1 MPYLYEMMVTIISDL
16 FLLTIGVGCY
26 FLWRMSHWA
35 RPRRL
40 LRLGKQLEMEYL
52 PESVRLPRKLNNN
65 YPLTMTGTDR
75 KMCNILSGHYRDVEM
90 HIFDYE
96 FMSQG
101 RRYLQ
106 TVYAFELRR
115 NGVCRFA
122 SNPRDKQRD
131 NPLKYWDGIKPIAVG
146 KNDRAKKIFAAG
158 HRLVGLNEF
167 GTGLQFNPKAVG
179 FYTRNSH
186 IWTEGGSNWLL
197 VYELNRVTPIG
208 QMSREIWKA
217 YQVCRMLQ
225 LNNNRVN
232 IDDLDEN
239 ETSDQGDDNSSL
251 SLAS

>member
-1 MPYLYEMMVTIISDL
+1 MPYLYEMMVTVVSDL
-16 FLLTIGVGCY
+16 FLIGIGVGCF
-26 FLWRMSHWA
+26 FLWRMSIWA

-40 LRLGKQLEMEYL
+40 MHLGKTLEMEYL

-75 KMCNILSGHYRDVEM
+75 KMYNILSGHYRDVEM

-96 FMSQG
+96 FMAQG
-101 RRYLQ
+101 RRYRQ

-115 NGVCRFA
+115 SGVCRFA
-122 SNPRDKQRD
+122 TNPRDKQRS
-131 NPLKYWDGIKPIAVG
+131 NPLKYWDGVKPIAVG
-146 KNDRAKKIFAAG
+146 KTDRAQQVFSAA

-179 FYTRNSH
+179 YYARHTS

-208 QMSREIWKA
+208 QMNREIWKA

-225 LNNNRVN
+225 LNNNRVS
-232 IDDLDEN
+232 IDELDEN
-239 ETSDQGDDNSSL
+239 DTPDQDDTTTL
-251 SLAS
+251 SLAG

>member
-1 MPYLYEMMVTIISDL
+1 MPYLYEMMVTIVADL
-16 FLLTIGVGCY
+16 VLLAIGVGIF
-26 FLWRMSHWA
+26 FLWRMSQWA

-40 LRLGKQLEMEYL
+40 AKIGKQMEMEYL

-75 KMCNILSGHYRDVEM
+75 KMYNVLSGHYRDVQM
-90 HIFDYE
+90 HVFEYE

-101 RRYLQ
+101 RRFRQ
-106 TVYAFELRR
+106 TVFGFELRR
-115 NGVCRFA
+115 HGVCRFA

-131 NPLKYWDGIKPIAVG
+131 NPLKYWNGIKPIAVG
-146 KNDRAKKIFAAG
+146 KTKRAMKVFATA
-158 HRLVGLNEF
+158 HRLVGLNEY

-179 FYTRNSH
+179 YYARNTQM
-186 IWTEGGSNWLL
+186 WTEGGSNWLL
-197 VYELNRVTPIG
+197 VYELNRVTPIN
-208 QMSREIWKA
+208 QMSRAIWKA

-232 IDDLDEN
+232 VDELDEN
-239 ETSDQGDDNSSL
+239 EKPGDDDTPSL